1 MTSSPADPKT
11 LVRSGYDTISEAY
24 RADSFPLEG
33 TWYETA
39 LRALDAALT
48 TGSTVLD
55 LGCGCGVPVA
65 AHLARSHRVTGVDIS
80 ERQIARA
87 RALVPDAEFLRADM
101 TSVDLPARAF
111 DAIVS
116 FWAIIHVPL
125 DEQPGLFDAIARW
138 LRPGGVLLM
147 TVGCDAWTGTE
158 DDWYGA
164 TMYWSHG
171 DRDLYAR
178 MLRERRFRIE
188 QEWFVPEDDGG
199 HTAFLARS
207 SLPDGVG
214 PPR

>member
-87 RALVPDAEFLRADM
+87 RALVPGAAFLRADM

-111 DAIVS
+111 DAIVA

-125 DEQPGLFDAIARW
+125 TS
-138 LRPGGVLLM
+138 RPGSSM
-147 TVGCDAWTGTE
+147 R
-158 DDWYGA
+158 
-164 TMYWSHG
+164 S
-171 DRDLYAR
+171 RDGSG
-178 MLRERRFRIE
+178 RE
-188 QEWFVPEDDGG
+188 G
-199 HTAFLARS
+199 S
-207 SLPDGVG
+207 C
-214 PPR
+214 